1 MIPDVLSGDAVPD
14 IVLFFFCLRA
24 WEGGGEGG
32 GEISFAQQ
40 TFVLELAET
49 SSKLL

>member
-24 WEGGGEGG
+24 WEGGGER

-40 TFVLELAET
+40 TFVLELAEN
-49 SSKLL
+49 